1 MAEQT
6 IKLEEISRQLQS
18 IIKAMKSVPD
28 ASSKMANDVQKSTD
42 KIKTS
47 FKGAKKEVDSFDESF
62 DEASN
67 KSGKF
72 KQKAV
77 QVKDSLL
84 DMVKGV
90 SSSTIAMLGLG
101 GGMLSLVSS
110 SFQIIQHMGSLADSL
125 RELSTDTGNTSKA
138 VGTLYTAWGN
148 SLGNMQQL
156 QSAMHSL
163 NNAGVP
169 LGKQFTELTS
179 LMGDLDQ
186 MTGISADSWG
196 HFTGS
201 LAFNFKA
208 TTQDIRDITSAVIS
222 SGLKGQQMQ
231 VVMESISK
239 AVEHVGYSAKDSK
252 EMVKALAQ
260 SISAS
265 VGVFQKLGISAQS
278 ATQFLDKMIDP
289 NEFQNNA
296 QLFARLGISADDF
309 FKSMESGQ
317 GSMDLMNKMMTNLP
331 DLANKLASIQNP
343 FQRFNIAKQMGLP
356 MEMVSKLAGKTRDE
370 IQDMMQTQMQKAKS
384 DEALKKKK
392 EEAKASQE
400 RFNEMLEMLKMQA
413 LAPIV
418 ALVSK
423 HLPTFIKILTSL
435 ANLAN
440 SFFTMLS
447 PLLDKL
453 ATGLGEIASYLVEGA
468 NKFLAAIRTG
478 NLDGFIQYLLNG
490 FKKGIDWFVKSG
502 IPLII
507 SFLKQ
512 AVKGVF
518 EFAAKNPLTTGTAL
532 VGGLLAK
539 KFFGKKGES
548 KSNPMFVEIVKGGLE
563 GMKDMFG
570 NLKKLPELLKGTGGN
585 VGKIAARAVSMF
597 APAALPAAGVEGA
610 AAATAG
616 AGPLAALGTSLTA
629 LAPVVLPVVAA
640 LAAVA
645 GGFVAASNAAQY
657 FGKTQ
662 LTEEEEKQL
671 DMLELK
677 KKFDKDFTAED
688 QKHYDELLK
697 KQEEGQV
704 TFQEK
709 FASFLAGAGTF
720 GLAPLIDKIFG
731 TDITASIANWINTE
745 FKPELDMVKDAFTFL
760 GKLWNKIVIDFKR
773 WFYQYIQPAFEG
785 VIKYFKGMIQMFTGL
800 LTLNWDRFSR
810 GFWNAIS
817 GLGTMLKGAL
827 LGVFGDFI
835 DYLQGA
841 FDDLVTGDNAF
852 AKLLKGL
859 DIIDQTTIDNAS
871 NRKSSRVEASKVQG
885 LLNVAQ
891 GQDVYTAWNTAQQ
904 AQSLLGG
911 VTDTGRRNALQKIID
926 SFRDNAVKKDK
937 EDRERYEEEK
947 KSREQ
952 ANSLAGGIL
961 SETKEINDRDKNRT
975 QSRTITAQMLN
986 PFAVSQIRFF

>member
-1 MAEQT
+1 MTEQT

-72 KQKAV
+72 KQKAT

-110 SFQIIQHMGSLADSL
+110 SFQIIQNMGTLADSL

-138 VGTLYTAWGN
+138 VGTLYAAWGN

-156 QSAMHSL
+156 ESAMHSL
-163 NNAGVP
+163 NNAGIP

-331 DLANKLASIQNP
+331 DLANKLSSIQNP

-370 IQDMMQTQMQKAKS
+370 IQEMMQTQMQKAKS

-392 EEAKASQE
+392 EEAKASQA

-478 NLDGFIQYLLNG
+478 NLDGFIQYLLSG

-548 KSNPMFVEIVKGGLE
+548 KSNPMFVEVVKGGIE
-563 GMKDMFG
+563 GLKDTLT
-570 NLKKLPELLKGTGGN
+570 NLKKLPELFKGEGGI
-585 VGKIAARAVSMF
+585 GGFAARAVKMIGGVG
-597 APAALPAAGVEGA
+597 APGVAAAETGA
-610 AAATAG
+610 AAAIPGGGALAG
-616 AGPLAALGTSLTA
+616 IGTSLST
-629 LAPVVLPVVAA
+629 LAPVALPVIAA

-645 GGFVAASNAAQY
+645 GGFVAMSNAADY
-657 FGKTQ
+657 FGK
-662 LTEEEEKQL
+662 KQL
-671 DMLELK
+671 SDEENKELEWLELK
-677 KKFDKDFTAED
+677 KKFDSNFSEED
-688 QKHYDELLK
+688 KKHYDELLK
-697 KQEEGQV
+697 RQQEGQA

-709 FASFLAGAGTF
+709 LSSFLAGAGTF
-720 GLAPLIDKIFG
+720 GIAPLVDKIFG
-731 TDITASIANWINTE
+731 TEITGSIANWIKTE
-745 FKPELDMVKDAFTFL
+745 FQPELEMVQKAFTFL
-760 GKLWNKIVIDFKR
+760 GKLWNRLVIDFKR
-773 WFYQYIQPAFEG
+773 WYFQYIEPAFKG
-785 VIKYFKGMIQMFTGL
+785 IIQYAKGFIQVIVGLFTFNPSRIKKGIQ
-800 LTLNWDRFSR
+800 DAFS
-810 GFWNAIS
+810 GAFVFLKNS
-817 GLGTMLKGAL
+817 FLGI
-827 LGVFGDFI
+827 FGDVLDQLQAGFDKFLTEGPLGEIIKKTLSDETLGNIEKRRVDRVQAAAAQNVFSQAQGI
-835 DYLQGA
+835 DDANTAYG
-841 FDDLVTGDNAF
+841 V
-852 AKLLKGL
+852 
-859 DIIDQTTIDNAS
+859 AS
-871 NRKSSRVEASKVQG
+871 NAQG
-885 LLNVAQ
+885 LINNISDA
-891 GQDVYTAWNTAQQ
+891 
-904 AQSLLGG
+904 
-911 VTDTGRRNALQKIID
+911 GRRNALQKILD
-926 SFRDNAVKKDK
+926 NFRDAAISKNKQDA
-937 EDRERYEEEK
+937 ERYEEEK

-952 ANSLAGGIL
+952 SNKSLGGIGANL
-961 SETKEINDRDKNRT
+961 TEMNERDKNRT
-975 QSRTITAQMLN
+975 QQKSITAQMLN